1 MRPTGASFEIAEYAI
16 HRVRDGRFVHMTA
29 LHDAAELRRQLTG

>member
-1 MRPTGASFEIAEYAI
+1 MRPTGASFEIAEYAV
-16 HRVRDGRFVHMTA
+16 RQVRDGRFVHMAA